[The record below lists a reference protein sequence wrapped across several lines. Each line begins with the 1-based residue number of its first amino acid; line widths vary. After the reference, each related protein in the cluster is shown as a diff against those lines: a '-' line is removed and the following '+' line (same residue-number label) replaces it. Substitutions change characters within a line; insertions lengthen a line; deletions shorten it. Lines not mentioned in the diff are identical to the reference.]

1 MDPDFYLVRAG
12 RRAVTM
18 LYTNT
23 EKVPCPGF
31 ALATPLLPGRVVF
44 KSIPFPRLHGG
55 TVEISADLRPG
66 TQHGSHSL
74 PYLSYGGKLLLH
86 NTIGYGRVEKK
97 D

>member
-12 RRAVTM
+12 RRVVTM

-44 KSIPFPRLHGG
+44 TSIPFPRLHG
-55 TVEISADLRPG
+55 AL
-66 TQHGSHSL
+66 
-74 PYLSYGGKLLLH
+74 
-86 NTIGYGRVEKK
+86 
-97 D
+97 